1 MHRVGFIVATLIW
14 LAVAAPAA
22 DKMDKI
28 PVQIH
33 LFRVTQQITTPQ
45 STLATLMSNLVKEVF
60 TTSLSNLSTDP
71 TTKILSL
78 YGSME
83 GQDAHL

>member
-33 LFRVTQQITTPQ
+33 IFRVTQQITTPQ
-45 STLATLMSNLVKEVF
+45 STLATLMSNPVKEVF
-60 TTSLSNLSTDP
+60 TTFLSNPSTDQ
-71 TTKILSL
+71 TKKILSL
-78 YGSME
+78 YGSTE
-83 GQDAHL
+83 GQDVHL